1 MYLVFPVIVIAF
13 LVDSKFNIKTDSVQ
27 CLDSSF
33 NKRQLL
39 FGPLFWFK
47 RTVDSALAV
56 VPLSQVN
63 QNFLILVTHQGRKRT
78 PSLGKYKTMVIFGT
92 NSLDQPT
99 PCFFFQLKETSLFH
113 YIIR

>member
-1 MYLVFPVIVIAF
+1 MLG
-13 LVDSKFNIKTDSVQ
+13 
-27 CLDSSF
+27 
-33 NKRQLL
+33 LL
-39 FGPLFWFK
+39 FQQTTTTFGPLFWFK

-78 PSLGKYKTMVIFGT
+78 PSLRKYKTMVIFGT

-99 PCFFFQLKETSLFH
+99 PCGFFFS
-113 YIIR
+113 